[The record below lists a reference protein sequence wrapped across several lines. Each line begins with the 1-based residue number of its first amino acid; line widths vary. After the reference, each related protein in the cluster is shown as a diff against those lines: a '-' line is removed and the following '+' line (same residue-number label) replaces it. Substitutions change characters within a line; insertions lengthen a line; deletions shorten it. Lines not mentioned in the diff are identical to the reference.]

1 MTPLRLFVIAY
12 HCNMYSWESDLQGFG
27 IGSSEQWRW
36 NDLYAV
42 CFCSSYWGR
51 VSFCN
56 KFWEVMPAAFYHFCD
71 KEARKTCCKEGLP
84 CSLTALGGMI
94 KMSFD
99 PSKHFGETAAW
110 PTESEKSMCCGNCR
124 ACWCGKTFLLVMVG
138 LCLCGMLQGESWSS
152 RMVARQVMKQN
163 AEWALVESGLGCLH
177 GGFSFGVNTGAHPP

>member
-99 PSKHFGETAAW
+99 PSKHLVRQQHDPPNPKNQCVVGTAGPAGVARLSSWWWSGSAFVGCCKGSPGAAAW
-110 PTESEKSMCCGNCR
+110 WHGR
-124 ACWCGKTFLLVMVG
+124 W
-138 LCLCGMLQGESWSS
+138 WS
-152 RMVARQVMKQN
+152 RMQSEHFPQLWCEHWRSP
-163 AEWALVESGLGCLH
+163 ALEE
-177 GGFSFGVNTGAHPP
+177 NR